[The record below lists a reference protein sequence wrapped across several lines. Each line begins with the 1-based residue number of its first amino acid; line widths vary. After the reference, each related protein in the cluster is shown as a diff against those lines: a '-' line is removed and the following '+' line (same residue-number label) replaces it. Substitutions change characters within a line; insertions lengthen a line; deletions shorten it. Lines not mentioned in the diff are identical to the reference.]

1 MRQAAFLGEGR
12 IRIDEAPARA
22 PGEGEVRLRVAA
34 CCLCG
39 SDLRPWRR
47 GWPVTPG
54 HEIAGV
60 VDQPGHARH
69 GQRVLVYIP
78 VYCGACAECLAGWTH
93 LCRNAN
99 DLIGWQRPG
108 GYAEHVNVP
117 ERCLLRLPDDVPI
130 EAAPLLLDTIGT
142 AAHGIRL
149 ARRVAAQGP
158 ALVLGA
164 GPIGLGALVVLGRM
178 GFGPVDVVEPAGTR
192 RRFAAELGGR
202 PLDPASAAGRYPIVI
217 EASGKDP
224 ARQRALESV
233 APLGAVVQL
242 GEADA
247 WRVEETKAI
256 RRKDFFY
263 IRSFYFPIGDYAGNL
278 ELFRA
283 DRELWLRFV
292 DERVGLQ
299 GLGAL
304 FEAFAAG
311 ERIKPAL
318 AFEV

>member
-1 MRQAAFLGEGR
+1 MRQAVFLGEGR
-12 IRIDEAPARA
+12 IRIDEAPASA
-22 PGEGEVRLRVAA
+22 PAKDEVCLHVAA

-47 GWPVTPG
+47 GWPMPPG
-54 HEIAGV
+54 HEIAGI

-69 GQRVLVYIP
+69 GQRALVYIP
-78 VYCGACAECLAGWTH
+78 VYCGSCAECLAGWTH
-93 LCRNAN
+93 LCRNAS

-108 GYAEHVNVP
+108 GYAEYVNVP

-130 EAAPLLLDTIGT
+130 HAAPLLLDTIGT

-149 ARRVAAQGP
+149 ARRVVQQGP

-164 GPIGLGALVVLGRM
+164 GPIGLGALVVLRRM
-178 GFGPVDVVEPAGTR
+178 GFGPVDVIEPAEMR

-202 PLDPASAAGRYPIVI
+202 SLDPASATGRYPLVI

-224 ARQRALESV
+224 ARQRALEAV

-263 IRSFYFPIGDYAGNL
+263 IRSFYFPIGDFAENL

-283 DRELWLRFV
+283 DRALWLRFV

-304 FEAFAAG
+304 FQAFAAG

>member
-1 MRQAAFLGEGR
+1 MRRVNIQAAFLGEGR

-22 PGEGEVRLRVAA
+22 PGDGEVRLRVAA

-130 EAAPLLLDTIGT
+130 VSRRSGAASSGT
-142 AAHGIRL
+142 
-149 ARRVAAQGP
+149 
-158 ALVLGA
+158 
-164 GPIGLGALVVLGRM
+164 
-178 GFGPVDVVEPAGTR
+178 
-192 RRFAAELGGR
+192 
-202 PLDPASAAGRYPIVI
+202 S
-217 EASGKDP
+217 SGSHS
-224 ARQRALESV
+224 RQRSGTFTCSA
-233 APLGAVVQL
+233 
-242 GEADA
+242 
-247 WRVEETKAI
+247 
-256 RRKDFFY
+256 
-263 IRSFYFPIGDYAGNL
+263 
-278 ELFRA
+278 
-283 DRELWLRFV
+283 
-292 DERVGLQ
+292 
-299 GLGAL
+299 
-304 FEAFAAG
+304 
-311 ERIKPAL
+311 
-318 AFEV
+318 